1 MTFSN
6 TPLQDLTIIQPR
18 VFEDDRGYFYESFN
32 QTSFSKQFK
41 FDSFVQDNQ
50 SLSKKNVIRGLHFQN
65 PPYAQIKLVRVIKG
79 AVIDVAVDIRKNSL
93 TYGQHFKIELN
104 ERNKTMLWI
113 PEGFAHGFVTLEDD
127 TIFVYKCSALYNK
140 ASEGCIVWNDHSLG
154 IDWEVK
160 NPIVSEKDMQGVDFK
175 NFTSLF

>member
-127 TIFVYKCSALYNK
+127 TIFVFCSGFFTFLV
-140 ASEGCIVWNDHSLG
+140 GC
-154 IDWEVK
+154 
-160 NPIVSEKDMQGVDFK
+160 F
-175 NFTSLF
+175 F